1 VRRSSI
7 LDGLRAALE
16 IVVGAIMIAAVF
28 LNAANVVARYV
39 FFRPIVPAEEVLQYM
54 NVWIVLLGLAT
65 ITRDGRHLQMD
76 VVYHLMGPA
85 LRHAADVFSLLLE
98 LTVSAYVIV
107 QAGRAM
113 AILHASGQTSVTAGI
128 PVVLMYA
135 ALPVGFGCSAAFLIA
150 RAGKL
155 ARGEAPSAPA

>member
-1 VRRSSI
+1 VPRASF
-7 LDGLRAALE
+7 LDGVRVALE
-16 IVVGAIMIAAVF
+16 FVVGGIMMAAVF

-39 FFRPIVPAEEVLQYM
+39 FFRPIVPAEEILQYM

-76 VVYHLMGPA
+76 VVYQLMGPR
-85 LRHAADVFSLLLE
+85 LRRAADAVSLGLE
-98 LTVSAYVIV
+98 LGASAYVIV

-113 AILHASGQTSVTAGI
+113 EILYASGQTSVTAGI

-135 ALPVGFGCSAAFLIA
+135 ALPVGFGCSVLFLLA
-150 RAGKL
+150 RAAKL
-155 ARGEAPSAPA
+155 ARGDASAVVA